1 MTGLVE
7 FLSASPT
14 PWHAAREAGQILS
27 KAGFP
32 ELDPGSQTWT
42 AEGAGAHVVLGGMTV
57 AWRWPDRLSGLRMAC
72 AHTDS
77 PCLRLKPRPERRGPG
92 CTVLSV
98 EVYGGPILHTWL
110 DRPLEIAGRA
120 FLRDG
125 TSRLVRL
132 ASPLPVLPSLAIHL
146 DREVNDKGPQLNR
159 ELHLPALA
167 ALGEWDLQAALE
179 EAVGPGIAGTELCLV
194 DSTPACVVGTGELL
208 QSGRLDNLS
217 SCHALLAAFTGLE
230 TFSGWPVIV
239 LFDGEEIGSE
249 IAGGARANTLLHLLE
264 RAAATLGADR
274 TRWLTLLA
282 SSIGLSA
289 DMAHAVHP
297 NHAGKHDL
305 GNAPLLGRGP
315 VLKTNSSY
323 RYATDARSAALLRTL
338 ARDAGIPL
346 QEFAMRA
353 DLGCGSTV
361 GPGLS
366 ASFGM
371 PVVDCG
377 APLLGMHSSRELMA
391 LSDQASSTALYQAF
405 LGH

>member
-1 MTGLVE
+1 MKGLTE

-14 PWHAAREAGQILS
+14 PWHTAHEAGQILS
-27 KAGFP
+27 NAGFA
-32 ELDPGSQTWT
+32 ELDPRSERWR
-42 AEGAGAHVVLGGMTV
+42 AEGEGAHVVLGGMVV
-57 AWRWPDRLSGLRMAC
+57 AWRWPKHLSGLRLAC

-77 PCLRLKPRPERRGPG
+77 PSLRLKPRPERRGPD
-92 CTVLSV
+92 CTMLSV
-98 EVYGGPILHTWL
+98 EVYGSPILHTWL

-120 FLRDG
+120 FLKDG
-125 TSRLVRL
+125 SSRLVRL
-132 ASPLPVLPSLAIHL
+132 PSPLPVLPSLAIHL
-146 DREVNDKGPQLNR
+146 DREANDKGPQLNR

-167 ALGEWDLQAALE
+167 TLGEWNLQAALE
-179 EAVGPGIAGTELCLV
+179 QAVEGEIAGTELCLV
-194 DSTPACVVGTGELL
+194 DSTPACLVGAGELL

-217 SCHALLAAFTGLE
+217 SCHALLEAFTGLE
-230 TFSGWPVIV
+230 TFAHWPVIA

-249 IAGGARANTLLHLLE
+249 LSGGARANTLLHLLE
-264 RAAATLGADR
+264 RAAAALGADR
-274 TRWLTLLA
+274 TRWLALL
-282 SSIGLSA
+282 SSSLGLSA

-305 GNAPLLGRGP
+305 GNAPFLGHGP

-323 RYATDARSAALLRTL
+323 RYATDAQSAALLRTL

-391 LSDQASSTALYQAF
+391 VSDQASSTRLYQAF